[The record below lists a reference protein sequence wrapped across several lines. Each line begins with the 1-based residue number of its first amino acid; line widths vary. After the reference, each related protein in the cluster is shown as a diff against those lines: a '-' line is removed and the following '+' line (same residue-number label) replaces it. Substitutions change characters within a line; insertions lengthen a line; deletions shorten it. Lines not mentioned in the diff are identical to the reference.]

1 MRGIERQHFSAPK
14 QKMPLTFD
22 ILSAVKPFLNPKS
35 DDDNAKW
42 AALTTGHFLMLRA
55 GELTVASSDH
65 FDPSIHLTCS
75 DAKLRTAADGSEY
88 LSLQIKQSKTDQRR
102 QGVTLYTAH
111 SNHFVCAVCAMKTNL
126 ALQHRRGT
134 VNKDTIPLFQ
144 LSDSSPLT
152 KIDLVSFV
160 SQLLRLIGIDPS
172 QYSGHSLRI
181 GGATSASIAGLSD
194 YEIKLLG
201 RWNSDCY
208 QRYIRSPLNL
218 FLGIPRKIAQTQ
230 TIKFQYANPYILTED
245 SSEQ

>member
-1 MRGIERQHFSAPK
+1 MPK
-14 QKMPLTFD
+14 QKLPLTFD
-22 ILSAVKPFLNPKS
+22 ILSAVKPFLNPRS
-35 DDDNAKW
+35 DDDNVKW

-65 FDPSIHLTCS
+65 FDSSIHLTFS
-75 DAKLRTAADGSEY
+75 DAKLRTSADGSEY

-126 ALQHRRGT
+126 ALHHRRGT
-134 VNKDTIPLFQ
+134 VNKATTTPLFQ

-152 KIDLVSFV
+152 KNALVSLV
-160 SQLLRLIGIDPS
+160 SQLLRLIGLDPS

-230 TIKFQYANPYILTED
+230 TIKFQYANPYILNKD
-245 SSEQ
+245 SSEH